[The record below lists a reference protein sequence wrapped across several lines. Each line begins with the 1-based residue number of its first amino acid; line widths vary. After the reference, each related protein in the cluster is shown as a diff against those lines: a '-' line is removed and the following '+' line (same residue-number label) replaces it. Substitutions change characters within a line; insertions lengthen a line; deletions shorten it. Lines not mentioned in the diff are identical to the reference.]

1 MQIHNITQQKSNL
14 KEAVHT
20 GLLGQTRTTT
30 KEFPSASKQS
40 ETRPINPAQF
50 NQQLTAVQKQWRA
63 VVNYHKQQLGVTL
76 GDMVNSRS
84 PGTLRQAARDIV
96 EQRILAGNPQLA
108 TVQQFDD
115 KAGTNYAEQ
124 ITRLINLLAD
134 DPDGSG
140 TEQYWRQLLLKC
152 QAVQWMALKGIPE
165 QGQQQSTT
173 TLTPQGEVE
182 RQRFAG
188 AAQQALAA
196 VPGIR
201 TMPVPPT
208 GNPHLNALLAAMG
221 ILRGYVPP
229 QEGQT
234 Q

>member
-1 MQIHNITQQKSNL
+1 MQIHNITWGRPEL
-14 KEAVHT
+14 KEATHQ
-20 GLLGQTRTTT
+20 GLIGQTRTTT
-30 KEFPSASKQS
+30 REFPAASSQS

-50 NQQLTAVQKQWRA
+50 SHQLSAVRKQWRA
-63 VVNYHKQQLGVTL
+63 VVNYHKQQLGVEL
-76 GDMVNSRS
+76 GDMINSRS
-84 PGTLRQAARDIV
+84 PGVLRQAAGDIV
-96 EQRILAGNPQLA
+96 EKRLLAGNPQLA
-108 TVQQFDD
+108 TIQQFDS
-115 KAGTNYAEQ
+115 KAGTNYAEE
-124 ITRLINLLAD
+124 ITRLINLIAD

-140 TEQYWRQLLLKC
+140 TDQYWRQLLLKC

-229 QEGQT
+229 QEGQ
-234 Q
+234 QQ